1 LHFTIATRSLF
12 CPSHAFVFCSITFL
26 LEGNAALA
34 RRDWRSSGPEALVP
48 PCVQFSALG
57 GVQVADTSKD
67 VIVLY
72 FCPRA
77 SEAHLVEE
85 VLARYEQEGM
95 TNEKLQF
102 SVFVNPALV
111 DMGVTGYG
119 MAGRRLRERLI
130 DTIPNAYYL
139 RTLSW
144 GALTRAW
151 PRDFTVWQEDE
162 AADGGYRM
170 IAQRTSLPSNP
181 EVEDIYD
188 IENNIQSD
196 PALSSGPGTFM
207 GALNA
212 FGDFVQG
219 MTRL

>member
-1 LHFTIATRSLF
+1 M
-12 CPSHAFVFCSITFL
+12 
-26 LEGNAALA
+26 
-34 RRDWRSSGPEALVP
+34 
-48 PCVQFSALG
+48 
-57 GVQVADTSKD
+57 
-67 VIVLY
+67 
-72 FCPRA
+72 
-77 SEAHLVEE
+77 EE
-85 VLARYEQEGM
+85 VLAKYEVEGI
-95 TNEKLQF
+95 TKEKLQF
-102 SVFVNPALV
+102 SVFINPTLV
-111 DMGVTGYG
+111 DMGVTGFG

-151 PRDFTVWQEDE
+151 PRDFTVWQEEDSV
-162 AADGGYRM
+162 DGGYRM
-170 IAQRTSLPSNP
+170 IGQQSRLPSNP

-188 IENNIQSD
+188 IANNIQDD
-196 PALSSGPGTFM
+196 PALASGPGTFM

>member
-1 LHFTIATRSLF
+1 
-12 CPSHAFVFCSITFL
+12 
-26 LEGNAALA
+26 
-34 RRDWRSSGPEALVP
+34 
-48 PCVQFSALG
+48 LG